1 MALKQVL
8 FNHDVL
14 VEVFHVDVDLYDF
27 KIYTDINRQKVSSDF
42 DSYREVLS
50 QLDIPPIGLYT
61 REEIGDV
68 LKKIEN
74 LTDERD

>member
-14 VEVFHVDVDLYDF
+14 VEVFHVNLDLYDF
-27 KIYTDINRQKVSSDF
+27 KIYTDINRPDAACDF

-50 QLDIPPIGLYT
+50 QLDIRPIGLYT
-61 REEIGDV
+61 REEIDDV
-68 LKKIEN
+68 LKKVEEITQDNE
-74 LTDERD
+74 

>member
-27 KIYTDINRQKVSSDF
+27 KIYTDINRQNVSSDF

>member
-27 KIYTDINRQKVSSDF
+27 KIYTDINRQNVSSDF

-50 QLDIPPIGLYT
+50 QLDIQPIGLYT

>member
-27 KIYTDINRQKVSSDF
+27 KIYTDINRQNVSSDF

-68 LKKIEN
+68 LKKVEN

>member
-27 KIYTDINRQKVSSDF
+27 KIYADINRQNVSSDF

>member
-14 VEVFHVDVDLYDF
+14 VEVFHVNLDLYDF
-27 KIYTDINRQKVSSDF
+27 KIYTDINRPDASCDF

-50 QLDIPPIGLYT
+50 QLDIRPIGLYT
-61 REEIGDV
+61 REEIDDV
-68 LKKIEN
+68 LKKVEEITQDNE
-74 LTDERD
+74 

>member
-14 VEVFHVDVDLYDF
+14 VEVFHVNLDLYDF
-27 KIYTDINRQKVSSDF
+27 KIYTDINRPDASCDF

-50 QLDIPPIGLYT
+50 QLDIRPIGLYT
-61 REEIGDV
+61 REEIDDV
-68 LKKIEN
+68 LKKVEEITNETN
-74 LTDERD
+74 